1 MRQTTLTLIRVAGFA
16 LTIALWMWMLRQSF
30 SPLTNLV
37 CIIGTVLAIVPT
49 VWIGRRLLDIKPTID
64 RLAWVTTVV
73 HEIVVVLFGIA
84 IIKAIQ
90 TSGSWQGLIIPIPR
104 SLGIILVYI
113 TAAFMLL
120 TVANLAIQGLGAPFA
135 IVLSRRLAKNWL
147 YARTRNPM
155 VLATFAWLVAI
166 GLWLQSTLFVV
177 WVLVLVVPVEITVL
191 KVYEERELEI
201 RFGQAY
207 RDYKAKTSFLW
218 PRKSKA

>member
-1 MRQTTLTLIRVAGFA
+1 VA
-16 LTIALWMWMLRQSF
+16 
-30 SPLTNLV
+30 
-37 CIIGTVLAIVPT
+37 
-49 VWIGRRLLDIKPTID
+49 
-64 RLAWVTTVV
+64 
-73 HEIVVVLFGIA
+73 LFGIA

-113 TAAFMLL
+113 TGAITLL

-135 IVLSRRLAKNWL
+135 IALSRRLAKNWL

-155 VLATFAWLVAI
+155 VLATLAWFAAI

-177 WVLVLVVPVEITVL
+177 WVLFLVTPVEMIVL

-207 RDYKAKTSFLW
+207 REYKAKTSFLW

>member
-1 MRQTTLTLIRVAGFA
+1 
-16 LTIALWMWMLRQSF
+16 MWMLRQSF
-30 SPLTNLV
+30 SPLVNLF

-49 VWIGRRLLDIKPTID
+49 VWIGRRLLDVKPTMD
-64 RLAWVTTVV
+64 RAAWVTTAV
-73 HEIVVVLFGIA
+73 HGIVVVLFGVA
-84 IIKAIQ
+84 VIKAIQ
-90 TSGSWQGLIIPIPR
+90 TSGNWQGLVIPIPR

-113 TAAFMLL
+113 TGAITLL

-135 IVLSRRLAKNWL
+135 IALSRRLAKNWL
-147 YARTRNPM
+147 YSRTRNPM
-155 VLATFAWLVAI
+155 VLATLAWLVAI
-166 GLWLQSTLFVV
+166 GLWLQSTLFVI
-177 WVLVLVVPVEITVL
+177 WVLFLVTPVEMIVL